1 MCVCFLGRKR
11 PHPTEEGEEEDEETS
26 VKESEEE
33 DEETLSPSSLA
44 VSLNKGQKRKVCI
57 YKSW

>member
-1 MCVCFLGRKR
+1 MCVFLGRKR
-11 PHPTEEGEEEDEETS
+11 PRPTEEGEEEDEETS

-33 DEETLSPSSLA
+33 DEETLSPSSLP
-44 VSLNKGQKRKVCI
+44 VSLNKGQKKKVCI